1 MSKPALPNQNHSHSD
16 SQDRFPR
23 CQLAPRCLDRPG
35 LGIHCLSDSESSQCE
50 FWVLHPRNSF
60 LLCPSPRPCFQGN
73 THTHTH
79 THMTYT
85 HRYTQT
91 HIDIHTQ
98 TQTNTHKDIHTHRE
112 THTHTHTHTQ
122 ILYTHTHTGTH
133 TDMHT
138 QRHSQVRVFEPSLQ
152 ENPTSC

>member
-79 THMTYT
+79 TTYT

-152 ENPTSC
+152 ENPSSC